1 MVLSFCFFDRD
12 KKKELTRKKQ
22 PWVIYGKAYKKGL
35 EITSKKELMITSNK
49 AFEMGNGKS

>member
-1 MVLSFCFFDRD
+1 VLRFCFFDRD